1 MEYSRIK
8 IITPEMKSELEETLT
23 DLGTIITEEAL
34 KRMKEHD
41 SPVEIQIEVSRRL
54 NGKLYVDPISINI
67 EQEGNFGFPI
77 KEGERYSEERKKIV
91 KALCAMYRKET
102 RTEISE
108 DSFLLYSSIVT
119 LEL

>member
-77 KEGERYSEERKKIV
+77 KEEKDIQRREKR
-91 KALCAMYRKET
+91 
-102 RTEISE
+102 
-108 DSFLLYSSIVT
+108 
-119 LEL
+119 